1 MTNHN
6 VNIVGECK
14 EETIDTYTA
23 MLIAEGIE
31 DASIEEQ
38 LEAWQQLVNT
48 GAAWHLQ
55 GWYGR
60 TAQQLI
66 NQGLIKPSL

>member
-1 MTNHN
+1 MADHN
-6 VNIVGECK
+6 VKV
-14 EETIDTYTA
+14 DTYAA

-38 LEAWQQLVNT
+38 LNAWQQLVDT
-48 GAAWHLQ
+48 GTVWNLQ

-60 TAQQLI
+60 TAKLLI
-66 NQGLIKPSL
+66 EQGLIHL

>member
-1 MTNHN
+1 MIHS
-6 VNIVGECK
+6 
-14 EETIDTYTA
+14 ETIDTFTA

-38 LEAWQQLVNT
+38 LNAWQQLVDT
-48 GAAWHLQ
+48 GAAWTLQ

-60 TAQQLI
+60 TATLLI
-66 NQGLIKPSL
+66 EQGLIQSHR

>member
-1 MTNHN
+1 MSQP
-6 VNIVGECK
+6 
-14 EETIDTYTA
+14 ETIDTFTA

-38 LEAWQQLVNT
+38 LNAWQQLVDT
-48 GAAWHLQ
+48 GAVWTLQ

-60 TAQQLI
+60 TAKLLI
-66 NQGLIKPSL
+66 ENGLISGS

>member
-1 MTNHN
+1 MSQP
-6 VNIVGECK
+6 
-14 EETIDTYTA
+14 ETIDTFTA

-38 LEAWQQLVNT
+38 LDAWQQLVDT
-48 GAAWHLQ
+48 GAAWTLQ

-60 TAQQLI
+60 TAKLLI
-66 NQGLIKPSL
+66 EQGLIQSRQ

>member
-1 MTNHN
+1 MADHN
-6 VNIVGECK
+6 INIVGECK
-14 EETIDTYTA
+14 TEEIDTYTA

-38 LEAWQQLVNT
+38 LNAWQQLVNT

-60 TAQQLI
+60 TAKLLI
-66 NQGLIKPSL
+66 EQGLIRA

>member
-1 MTNHN
+1 MSQP
-6 VNIVGECK
+6 
-14 EETIDTYTA
+14 ETIDTFTA

-38 LEAWQQLVNT
+38 LDAWQQLVDT
-48 GAAWHLQ
+48 GAAWTLQ

-60 TAQQLI
+60 TAKLLI
-66 NQGLIKPSL
+66 EQGLISGR

>member
-1 MTNHN
+1 MSNHN
-6 VNIVGECK
+6 IDIIGECK
-14 EETIDTYTA
+14 DSEIDTYTA

-38 LEAWQQLVNT
+38 LDAWQQLVNT
-48 GAAWHLQ
+48 GAAWCLQ

-60 TAQQLI
+60 TATMLI
-66 NQGLIKPSL
+66 NQGLIHQPV